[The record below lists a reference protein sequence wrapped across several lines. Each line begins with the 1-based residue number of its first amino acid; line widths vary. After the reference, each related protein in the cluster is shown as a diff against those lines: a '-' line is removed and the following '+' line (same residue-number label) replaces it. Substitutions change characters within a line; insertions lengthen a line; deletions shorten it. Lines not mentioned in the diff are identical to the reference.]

1 MTYRKKSVAI
11 AATVTGAVVALGTAP
26 AIGGPHAASNL
37 IATPKFAVTITWS
50 GHGHNRTANMVV
62 NGPKTISAGRVAIS
76 LHGIGGEVA
85 VDVVRLKSGYTYK
98 QAVTDFN
105 TFGASF
111 GPQGPSAAGLRA
123 LRRVVHN
130 VTFFGGPDTG
140 SLSHER
146 ATVVL
151 PKAGH
156 YLIINDSNQ
165 GPTGQA
171 RKLTVTPKVGNRATP
186 KTTASVRA
194 ITAKRF
200 RGSLTLPASGTIKFT
215 NTSTT
220 SPHFLVLQHVKEGTT
235 RKQVI
240 TSANSNSN
248 GPPPF
253 AMTGDAA
260 IDVVSM
266 GRSMTLS
273 YKLPAGEYAEMCYFP
288 DLQTGMPHAAMGMV
302 RIVHLQ

>member
-1 MTYRKKSVAI
+1 MTRRSTTLALASAASAALVA
-11 AATVTGAVVALGTAP
+11 AATVP
-26 AIGGPHAASNL
+26 AIGTPHAKAAH
-37 IATPKFAVTITWS
+37 IATPKLAVTITWS
-50 GHGHNRTANMVV
+50 GHGHNKTANMVV
-62 NGPKTISAGRVAIS
+62 NGPKSVSAGRVAIS
-76 LHGIGGEVA
+76 LHGVGGEVA
-85 VDVVRLKSGYTYK
+85 VDIVRLKSGYTYK

-111 GPQGPSAAGLRA
+111 GSQGPSAAGLAA
-123 LRRVVHN
+123 LRRVVHH
-130 VTFFGGPDTG
+130 VIFYGGPDTG
-140 SLSHER
+140 GLSHEN

-151 PKAGH
+151 GKPGH
-156 YLIINDSNQ
+156 YLVINDSNQ

-171 RKLTVTPKVGNRATP
+171 RKLTVTPKVGNRTTP

-220 SPHFLVLQHVKEGTT
+220 SPHFLVLQHVQEGTT

-240 TSANSNSN
+240 TGLNSNSN
-248 GPPPF
+248 APPPF
-253 AMTGDAA
+253 ALPENAA
-260 IDVVSM
+260 TDVVTM
-266 GRSMTLS
+266 GHSMTLS
-273 YKLPAGEYAEMCYFP
+273 YKLPAGEYAEMCFFP
-288 DLQTGMPHAAMGMV
+288 DLQTGMPHALMGMV